1 MFAIQARDGRLAP
14 VELPVPEPG
23 PGEVRIRVRATAVN
37 RADLL
42 QVQGR
47 YPPPPGAPETLG
59 LECAGEVD
67 AVGPHVGRWREGDAV
82 CALLAGGGYA
92 EYVVCPAEQ
101 VLPLPAGFDAARA
114 AALPEVFAT
123 AWLDLCIE
131 AGLRPG
137 ERVLVHAGASGV
149 GTAAVQ
155 VARLVGATP
164 YVTTGSEAKI
174 ARCLELGA
182 AGGHDRRTG
191 PWIEAPWAREGF
203 DVILDPVG
211 GPYLADDLRALR
223 PGGRVV
229 LIAMM
234 GGRQATVD
242 LAHLLG
248 KGLRVMG
255 STLRSRSPAEKGRVL
270 AALEQWVWPALA
282 SGEVV
287 PVIHCVLPLA
297 RAAEAHEMLAENRTM
312 GKIVLT
318 VS

>member
-1 MFAIQARDGRLAP
+1 MLAIQAREGRLAP
-14 VELPVPEPG
+14 VDLPTPEPG
-23 PGEVRIRVRATAVN
+23 PGEVRIRVHATAVN

-42 QVQGR
+42 QVQGL

-67 AVGPHVGRWREGDAV
+67 AVGPEVERWRVGDAV

-92 EYVVCPAEQ
+92 EQVVCPAEQ
-101 VLPLPAGFDAARA
+101 VLPLPQGLDLTRA

-131 AGLRPG
+131 AALQPG

-164 YVTTGSEAKI
+164 FVTVGSEDKL
-174 ARCLELGA
+174 ARCMALGA
-182 AGGHDRRTG
+182 AGGHVRHEG
-191 PWIEAPWAREGF
+191 PWIDAPWARDGF
-203 DVILDPVG
+203 DLILDPVG

-234 GGRQATVD
+234 GGRRATID
-242 LAHLLG
+242 LAHVLG
-248 KGLRVMG
+248 RGLRILG
-255 STLRSRSPAEKGRVL
+255 STLRSRPPAEKGRIL
-270 AALEQWVWPALA
+270 AALERHVWPALA
-282 SGEVV
+282 SGAVV
-287 PVIHCVLPLA
+287 PVVHAVLPLA
-297 RAAEAHEMLAENRTM
+297 RVAEAHALLAENRTM
-312 GKIVLT
+312 GKVVLT